1 MKNRIIVVGSTNMDM
16 VVKTDHIPK
25 PGETVLGGTFLMNPG
40 GKGANQ
46 AVAAARLGGQVS
58 FITKIG
64 QDIFGRQ
71 SSKIFN
77 DEGIDVGGLY
87 TDEHNPSG
95 IALITVDD
103 KGENSIVV
111 APGANACLHEDDVNK
126 AISKI
131 EDGKILLVQLE
142 IEISSVKMAIER
154 AKERGFTV
162 ILNPAPVN
170 KSVIPLL
177 NNVDII
183 TPNIHEAET
192 LSGQSIQGL
201 ESAVEAAKKIRELG
215 VKIVIITLGEEG
227 ALICQENDVK
237 HIPAP
242 KVSAMDT
249 TAAGDVFNGALA
261 VALAEEKGLTEA
273 VNFACRA
280 AAIAVTRM
288 GAQNSIP
295 YRNEITLTY
304 LNESN
309 PL

>member
-25 PGETVLGGTFLMNPG
+25 PGETVLGGTFFMNPG

-46 AVAAARLGGQVS
+46 AVAAARLGGEVS
-58 FITKIG
+58 FISKIG

-77 DEGIDVGGLY
+77 DEGIDVAGLY
-87 TDEHNPSG
+87 TDENNPSG

-111 APGANACLHEDDVNK
+111 APGANACLHEADVNQ
-126 AISKI
+126 ALSKF

-142 IEISSVKMAIER
+142 IEIASVQMAIQQ
-154 AKERGFTV
+154 AKAKGITV

-170 KSVIPLL
+170 KSIIPLL
-177 NNVDII
+177 SMVDMI

-192 LSGQSIQGL
+192 LSNHRITDL
-201 ESAVEAAKKIRELG
+201 NSAFEAAKKIRALG
-215 VKIVIITLGEEG
+215 VDVVIITMGEEG
-227 ALICQENDVK
+227 ALICQADSFEHVT
-237 HIPAP
+237 AP
-242 KVSAMDT
+242 KVTAIDT

-261 VALAEEKGLTEA
+261 VALAEEKELIQA

-280 AAIAVTRM
+280 AAMAVTKM

-304 LNESN
+304 LNEN
-309 PL
+309 NQL